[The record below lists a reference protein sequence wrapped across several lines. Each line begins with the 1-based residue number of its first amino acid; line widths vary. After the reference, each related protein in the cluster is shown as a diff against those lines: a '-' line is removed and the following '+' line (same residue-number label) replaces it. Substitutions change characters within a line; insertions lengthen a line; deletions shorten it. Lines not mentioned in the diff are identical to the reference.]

1 MNKSYPPISSDADAA
16 LLCAAGKVAS
26 LAAGNSQLW
35 HHYQRISL
43 LTITMNFILLSVSA
57 FKLFNISWAEIGKR
71 KKNIRQARRMLW
83 ALERLLV
90 IDFAVSIV
98 KACSILWIARQ
109 KCDVPNPYYNAYGYI
124 ESIDGFFLSL
134 VHAGGL
140 FLVGELGL
148 LFWGQPGERQQV
160 RSFWFV
166 LRQGSHALG
175 WMMALGV
182 VGIQISISIMKQ
194 YRVLGLPGAG
204 NVRTASQDLASDGM
218 VKILLFFVGLL
229 LCLPFQSVGGPWLW
243 GNLLLTTATWTWRL
257 ARVFE
262 KKGLD
267 EITPH
272 VTALIVDIFY
282 ARMPTV
288 FLLAMFTLFLRPGR

>member
-1 MNKSYPPISSDADAA
+1 MNNSNPPISSDADAA

-26 LAAGNSQLW
+26 LAAGNPQLW

-57 FKLFNISWAEIGKR
+57 FKLFNISWAEIGKK

-90 IDFAVSIV
+90 IKSWIGSSHPGFLSDFAVSIG

-109 KCDVPNPYYNAYGYI
+109 KCDVPNPYYNAYGYL

-194 YRVLGLPGAG
+194 YHVLGLPGAG
-204 NVRTASQDLASDGM
+204 DVRIASQDLASDGM

-229 LCLPFQSVGGPWLW
+229 LCLPFQSVVRPFSPSFIPDLN
-243 GNLLLTTATWTWRL
+243 GN
-257 ARVFE
+257 
-262 KKGLD
+262 D
-267 EITPH
+267 
-272 VTALIVDIFY
+272 
-282 ARMPTV
+282 
-288 FLLAMFTLFLRPGR
+288 